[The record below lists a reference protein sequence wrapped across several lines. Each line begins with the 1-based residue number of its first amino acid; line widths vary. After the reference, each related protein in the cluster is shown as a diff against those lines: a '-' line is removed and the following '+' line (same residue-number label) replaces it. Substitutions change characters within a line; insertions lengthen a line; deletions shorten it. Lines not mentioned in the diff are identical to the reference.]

1 MSNYDP
7 PAHDSGSSVLGTL
20 VTLGIGALL
29 MYFFD
34 PDSGRRRRELVREKY
49 VHGRVKLHDATEA
62 AVHAAALRTSG
73 AIRKAQQRISP
84 QGQVEEGAPLDREID
99 TRPTPGGL

>member
-7 PAHDSGSSVLGTL
+7 PAQDSGNTVLGTL

-34 PDSGRRRRELVREKY
+34 PDSGRRRRELISEKFM
-49 VHGRVKLHDATEA
+49 HGRVKLHDATEA

-73 AIRKAQQRISP
+73 AIKKAQSRISP
-84 QGQVEEGAPLDREID
+84 QGQVEEGSPVDREID